1 MSRRAASLRTS
12 DDRTCRFRRI
22 TGGGIRCALE
32 VTHRCNLACPHCFV
46 ARDGQEA
53 PLDELLAVAR
63 QLAGVGC
70 RKVIVT
76 GGEPLVRPDL
86 EAIVAACAE
95 QGCLVDLNSN
105 LLALTAQRA
114 RALVGAGV
122 REASV
127 SLYGD
132 EGVHDRFVECA
143 GAFARAVRGIRL
155 LRDLG
160 LPVDVHCALGA
171 HNATQ
176 MEYLAKLCAELGCAS
191 LTFFTTLA
199 PAASWRPGPGEWA
212 SLAALRAGC
221 PLPVRTIGTAEA
233 DPQECVMAE
242 GIFGVTASLALKPC
256 LLAEARGGGA
266 YDLRWIGLADAL
278 MGLRAEVAQ
287 SSWVPVCGDAYRR

>member
-1 MSRRAASLRTS
+1 MSAQAVSLRTS

-22 TGGGIRCALE
+22 AGGGIRCALE

-46 ARDGQEA
+46 ARDEEEA
-53 PLDELLAVAR
+53 RIDELLPVLR

-70 RKVIVT
+70 RKVVLT

-86 EAIVAACAE
+86 EAIVEACAG
-95 QGCLVDLNSN
+95 QGLLVDLNSN
-105 LLALTAQRA
+105 LITLTAPRA
-114 RALVGAGV
+114 RALLAAGL

-132 EGVHDRFVECA
+132 EAAHDWFVECA
-143 GAFARAVRGIRL
+143 GAFARALRGIRL
-155 LRDLG
+155 LRELG

-171 HNATQ
+171 HNAAQ
-176 MEYLAKLCAELGCAS
+176 MEYLATLCVELGCAS

-212 SLAALRAGC
+212 SLAALRARC
-221 PLPVRTIGTAEA
+221 SLPVRTIGMAET
-233 DPQECVMAE
+233 DMRECVMAE

-256 LLAEARGGGA
+256 LLAEARGGSA
-266 YDLRWIGLADAL
+266 CDLRRIELAGAL
-278 MGLRAEVAQ
+278 MRLRAEVAQ
-287 SSWVPVCGDAYRR
+287 SSWVPVCGGACQG